1 MKPETQDIVVEAV
14 KAAPG
19 LAMTGITLDKAVAA
33 VTLCFLVLQVAY
45 LLRKW
50 WREETEWGRR
60 LKRWA
65 GRGGRVTQPAELDE

>member
-1 MKPETQDIVVEAV
+1 MKQETQDIVVEAF

-19 LAMTGITLDKAVAA
+19 LAMTGITLDKMVAA
-33 VTLCFLVLQVAY
+33 ATLCFLVLQVLY

-50 WREETEWGRR
+50 WREETEWGRK

-65 GRGGRVTQPAELDE
+65 ARSGLTTQPAELDE